1 MKEKIVLQDAREE
14 GFEEGIEQGIERGI
28 EQGVE
33 QGQNLLI
40 ETIQRLKNGESRE
53 DIIASGVDEHT
64 VDLACSVR

>member
-1 MKEKIVLQDAREE
+1 MCTYATAMENKGMEQ
-14 GFEEGIEQGIERGI
+14 GIEQGI
-28 EQGVE
+28 E